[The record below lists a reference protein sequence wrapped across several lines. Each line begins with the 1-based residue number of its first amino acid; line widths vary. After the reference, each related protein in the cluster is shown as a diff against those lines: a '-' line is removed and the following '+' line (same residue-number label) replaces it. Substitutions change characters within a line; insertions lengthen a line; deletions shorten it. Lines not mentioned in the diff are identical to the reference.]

1 MDRDSKS
8 RAATNILITG
18 GSQAWKLCAG
28 FVLTIFSTRNLA
40 PSDFGVLAM
49 AATAATF
56 LGLIKD
62 FGVGQAII
70 QRPDITKGQVDALF
84 WLSVLASAASA
95 LILALSAYPI
105 SLFYDDPRLQRL
117 TIAIAGLSLIA
128 GLPTVPYALLAR
140 ESRFKALAI
149 LDVVATTASVL
160 AGILAVIVL
169 RNYWALYLSTLVLT
183 LFSTAGIWACSGYR
197 PGLLSASSIRSV
209 SIAPRRG

>member
-1 MDRDSKS
+1 MRKIDRMSKLPEVTRCTKYYEHDGLL
-8 RAATNILITG
+8 RAYANRAML
-18 GSQAWKLCAG
+18 
-28 FVLTIFSTRNLA
+28 LA
-40 PSDFGVLAM
+40 MTFGVLAM

-149 LDVVATTASVL
+149 LEALERAKKLTAAQANWPNFIRGEL
-160 AGILAVIVL
+160 AKL
-169 RNYWALYLSTLVLT
+169 
-183 LFSTAGIWACSGYR
+183 
-197 PGLLSASSIRSV
+197 P
-209 SIAPRRG
+209 